1 MTVVVLHA
9 ASGVLDG
16 TLALQGWMLGGAVLA
31 MASRGRDASRDT
43 ATAHTVAGSRRG
55 SPLFTGILIGIG
67 VIGFLDEAIFH
78 QLLQWHNFYW
88 NTDQHGRVLS
98 DGLFHVLST
107 LLLIWGTL
115 RLWFGTV
122 PRPRR
127 FLAGILIGA
136 GGFNAYDGV
145 VQHVLLHL
153 HLVNEKVCPTP
164 ERGTNSVLTCHADI
178 PFEIVWI
185 VIGSLILIVGL
196 YLWRRSADETSGTT
210 TE

>member
-1 MTVVVLHA
+1 MTVVLHA

-31 MASRGRDASRDT
+31 MAARGRDASRDMT
-43 ATAHTVAGSRRG
+43 PARAGAGSRRG

-67 VIGFLDEAIFH
+67 IVGFLDEAIFH

-88 NTDQHGRVLS
+88 NTDQHGRILS

-115 RLWFGTV
+115 RLWFGTI
-122 PRPRR
+122 PTPDL

-136 GGFNAYDGV
+136 GGFNAYDGI
-145 VQHVLLHL
+145 VQHLLLHL

-164 ERGTNSVLTCHADI
+164 ERGTNSILTCRADV
-178 PFEIVWI
+178 PYEIAWI
-185 VIGSLILIVGL
+185 AIGTLVLIVGL
-196 YLWRRSADETSGTT
+196 YLWRRSPDQSDGAA

>member
-1 MTVVVLHA
+1 MTVVLHA
-9 ASGVLDG
+9 ASSVLDG
-16 TLALQGWMLGGAVLA
+16 TLALQGWMLSGAVLA
-31 MASRGRDASRDT
+31 MAARGRDASRDMMS
-43 ATAHTVAGSRRG
+43 ACAGARSRRG

-67 VIGFLDEAIFH
+67 IVGFLDEAIFH

-88 NTDQHGRVLS
+88 NTDQHGRILS

-115 RLWFGTV
+115 RLWFGTI
-122 PRPRR
+122 PTPGL

-136 GGFNAYDGV
+136 GGFNAYDGI
-145 VQHVLLHL
+145 VQHLLLHL

-164 ERGTNSVLTCHADI
+164 ERGTNSILTCRADV
-178 PFEIVWI
+178 PYEIAWI
-185 VIGSLILIVGL
+185 AIGTLVLIVGL
-196 YLWRRSADETSGTT
+196 YLWRRSPDQSDGAA